1 MKLDP
6 DEIDAISGMFFER
19 EGREP
24 SFDEIEREFAERYAY
39 VVDSMRDRAREEG
52 YAAS

>member
-6 DEIDAISGMFFER
+6 DEMDAISGMFFER

-24 SFDEIEREFAERYAY
+24 SFDEIYAEWNDRYAY
-39 VVDSMRDRAREEG
+39 VVDSMRNRAREEG